1 MIASQ
6 SEPCL
11 LTSSKRRISLMEED
25 LSNLIHKAQNGDTN
39 ALGKIYELFYPRI
52 YRYLKINLESP
63 EAAEDLCQET
73 FLSAWKSLKS
83 FSEDKG
89 GSLQAY
95 LFRIARN
102 KIIDLSRKKKE
113 VHLEESWE
121 FESNE
126 DILSS
131 LDSES
136 DIAQVQ
142 KALASL
148 EEIERQIIVL
158 RYFEEL
164 STAEVAQAVGF
175 NEGALRV
182 RIHRILKK
190 LKENL
195 EK

>member
-1 MIASQ
+1 
-6 SEPCL
+6 
-11 LTSSKRRISLMEED
+11 MEED
-25 LSNLIHKAQNGDTN
+25 LSALIHKAQSGDTN
-39 ALGKIYELFYPRI
+39 AFGRIYELFYKRI
-52 YRYLKINLESP
+52 YRYLNINLGSP
-63 EAAEDLCQET
+63 ETAQDLCQET
-73 FLSAWKSLKS
+73 FLSAWRNIKS

-113 VHLEESWE
+113 ISLEVTGD
-121 FESNE
+121 FESKE
-126 DILSS
+126 DILGS
-131 LDSES
+131 LDKEE
-136 DIAQVQ
+136 DIEMVR
-142 KALASL
+142 KALSSL
-148 EEIERQIIVL
+148 EEVERQIIVL

-182 RIHRILKK
+182 RLHRILKK

-195 EK
+195 NK

>member
-1 MIASQ
+1 M
-6 SEPCL
+6 
-11 LTSSKRRISLMEED
+11 LTQNVECVFMEED
-25 LSNLIHKAQNGDTN
+25 LSALIHKAQSGDTN
-39 ALGKIYELFYPRI
+39 AFGKIYELFYQRI
-52 YRYLKINLESP
+52 YRYLKINLGSSEV
-63 EAAEDLCQET
+63 AQDLCQET
-73 FLSAWKSLKS
+73 FLSAWKSIKS
-83 FSEDKG
+83 FSEEKG

-113 VHLEESWE
+113 VSLEVTGD

-126 DILSS
+126 DVLGS
-131 LDSES
+131 LDKEG
-136 DIAQVQ
+136 DAEKVQ
-142 KALASL
+142 KALSTL
-148 EEIERQIIVL
+148 SETERQIVIL

-190 LKENL
+190 LKENI
-195 EK
+195 END

>member
-1 MIASQ
+1 
-6 SEPCL
+6 
-11 LTSSKRRISLMEED
+11 MEED
-25 LSNLIHKAQNGDTN
+25 LSALIHKAQSGDTN
-39 ALGKIYELFYPRI
+39 AFGRIYELFYKRI
-52 YRYLKINLESP
+52 YRYLSINLGSP
-63 EAAEDLCQET
+63 EIAQDLCQET
-73 FLSAWKSLKS
+73 FLSAWRNIKS

-113 VHLEESWE
+113 ISLEVTGD
-121 FESNE
+121 FESKE
-126 DILSS
+126 DILGSLDKEEDIEMVRKALSS
-131 LDSES
+131 LED
-136 DIAQVQ
+136 
-142 KALASL
+142 
-148 EEIERQIIVL
+148 IERQIIVL

-182 RIHRILKK
+182 RLHRILKK

-195 EK
+195 NK